1 MKRISL
7 LGAVALV
14 ALVAALPALADQGGS
29 VKGVITALSATGI
42 SVKGSHRNV
51 TCAVRTGSPSLTG
64 YAVGDR
70 VQAQC
75 RGARRH
81 PVLARIRH
89 LDATASGHGTGSGDA
104 GATDPGATDP
114 STGDPGTDPGPNN
127 TEPVKF
133 GGTITALSPGSITL
147 HDGDRDLTCTIGDAS
162 PSTSALKVGEHAR
175 VICQN
180 GVLVS
185 LGLAPTSGPQPGQPP
200 RPEPQPLPKPVAAGD
215 PPPAAPAPPHAP
227 VAGTR

>member
-1 MKRISL
+1 VKRISL

-29 VKGVITALSATGI
+29 VKGVITALSGTGI
-42 SVKGSHRNV
+42 SVKDSHRTV
-51 TCAVRTGSPSLTG
+51 TCAVRTASPSLTG

-89 LDATASGHGTGSGDA
+89 LDVTASGHGTGSGDP
-104 GATDPGATDP
+104 GATDPGTTDP
-114 STGDPGTDPGPNN
+114 SRGDPGADPGPSNA
-127 TEPVKF
+127 EPVKF
-133 GGTITALSPGSITL
+133 GGTITALSPSSITL

-162 PSTSALKVGEHAR
+162 PSTSALKVGDHAR

-185 LGLAPTSGPQPGQPP
+185 LGFVPTSGPQPGQPP
-200 RPEPQPLPKPVAAGD
+200 HPEPQPLPKPVAAGD
-215 PPPAAPAPPHAP
+215 PPPVPAPPRGP